1 MTLAESTVLVVDD
14 EPVLR
19 LTFSVL
25 LQKAGACVL
34 VASDGVQALRVLE
47 TQPVDVVLTDKQMPH
62 MDGLTLLKELRARGF
77 SMPALFFVSG
87 VLPEDQREMDR
98 LGVVRMVTKPL
109 QPSDLVRVLEEVL
122 APLPVVGKAQG

>member
-1 MTLAESTVLVVDD
+1 MTLADSTVLVVDD

-25 LQKAGACVL
+25 LRQTGARVI
-34 VASDGVQALRVLE
+34 VASDGVEALRVLE
-47 TQPVDVVLTDKQMPH
+47 TQRVDVVLTDKQMPH
-62 MDGLTLLKELRARGF
+62 MDGLTLLKELSTRGF
-77 SMPALFFVSG
+77 SMPAVFFVNG

-98 LGVVRMVTKPL
+98 LGVVRTVTKPL

-122 APLPVVGKAQG
+122 APLPAVK

>member
-1 MTLAESTVLVVDD
+1 MTLAESTVLVADD

-19 LTFSVL
+19 LTFSML
-25 LQKAGACVL
+25 LQQTGADVI
-34 VASDGVQALRVLE
+34 VASDGVEALRMLE

-62 MDGLTLLKELRARGF
+62 MDGLALLKELRTRGF
-77 SMPALFFVSG
+77 SMPAVLFVSG

-98 LGVVRMVTKPL
+98 LGVVRTITKPL

-122 APLPVVGKAQG
+122 APLPAVK